1 MHYLGRL
8 NFEKIE
14 VMWHV
19 LLIFLD
25 GILAQKMLIYIA
37 ADTLYSTCLLQN
49 GWELE
54 DPKLL

>member
-1 MHYLGRL
+1 MHYLGRP

-14 VMWHV
+14 VMWQV

-37 ADTLYSTCLLQN
+37 ADTGFTHPMAQ
-49 GWELE
+49 
-54 DPKLL
+54 PT